1 MVRVLHGG
9 AARPSFPV
17 ASRPRPPAACKACSY
32 KASSIVTVVRMETSG
47 VKPASRM
54 MRKCIIFLRRPAEE
68 LGSESSFYL
77 AKGIAKI
84 AIAKLLGVT
93 PNTYYAWL
101 KVRR

>member
-1 MVRVLHGG
+1 
-9 AARPSFPV
+9 
-17 ASRPRPPAACKACSY
+17 
-32 KASSIVTVVRMETSG
+32 
-47 VKPASRM
+47 M